1 MLTLIIFILIIGFL
15 IAIHELGH
23 LIAAKW
29 ANVYCYEYSI
39 GMGPLLY
46 KHQFKETQFSLR
58 LIPIGGYVAMA
69 GENEASAQAYPDVVV
84 PQGRR
89 LYEVKKWKQ
98 VIVML
103 AGVTMNVIVAFG
115 LMACAIFVNSG
126 YNDLSTRP
134 SIITSVID
142 HSPAQLAGL
151 KVNDHIIAL
160 TDENGSS
167 IVVNDFNDVVPYIDG
182 STITLTVE
190 NNDTTRDVRITPVY
204 DQTSQS
210 YLLGITTPSGVW
222 KQATLFNV
230 IPGSY
235 SLLKE
240 MTVAIVDAF
249 VGIFTGDG
257 LTNVSGVV
265 GAYQATDQVID
276 MGVVSVLM
284 FVAMFSLNLAIFNA
298 IPIPAL
304 DGGRV
309 LLLILGMIFGKR
321 ISKKMESNLITVS
334 FILILGLTIIITAK
348 DIFNLF

>member
-1 MLTLIIFILIIGFL
+1 MLTLIVFILMIGFL

-29 ANVYCYEYSI
+29 AGVYCYEYSI

-69 GENEASAQAYPDVVV
+69 GEDEANNEAYPDVDV

-98 VIVML
+98 IIVML
-103 AGVTMNVIVAFG
+103 AGVTMNLVVAFV
-115 LMACAIFVNSG
+115 LMALAIFINGG
-126 YNDLSTRP
+126 YNDLSVRP
-134 SIITSVID
+134 ASVVSVVENSSAD
-142 HSPAQLAGL
+142 QAGL
-151 KVNDHIIAL
+151 QPGDTIIAVTL
-160 TDENGSS
+160 DDGTTMDIQDYDDLS
-167 IVVNDFNDVVPYIDG
+167 PYIDG
-182 STITLTVE
+182 STLTLTLE
-190 NNDTTRDVRITPVY
+190 NEGEVRQATLTPQYDETTQRYLMGISTP
-204 DQTSQS
+204 T
-210 YLLGITTPSGVW
+210 GTW
-222 KQATLFNV
+222 REATLFNV

-235 SLLKE
+235 ALLKE
-240 MTVAIVDAF
+240 MTVAIIDAF

-257 LTNVSGVV
+257 LANVSGVV
-265 GAYQATDQVID
+265 GVYQATDQVIA
-276 MGVVSVLM
+276 MGFVSLLM

-298 IPIPAL
+298 LPIPAL

-309 LLLILGMIFGKR
+309 LLLILEVILGNR
-321 ISKKMESNLITVS
+321 VSKKLESSLIAAS
-334 FILILGLTIIITAK
+334 FILIIGLTIVITAK

>member
-1 MLTLIIFILIIGFL
+1 MLTLIIFILIVGFL
-15 IAIHELGH
+15 IVIHELGH
-23 LIAAKW
+23 LLAAKW

-46 KHQFKETQFSLR
+46 KHQFKETQFSIR
-58 LIPIGGYVAMA
+58 AIPIGGYVAMA
-69 GENEASAQAYPDVVV
+69 GEDEAGAQAYPGVVV
-84 PQGRR
+84 PAGRH

-98 VIVML
+98 IIVML

-115 LMACAIFVNSG
+115 LMACAIFINGG
-126 YNDLSTRP
+126 YNDLSIRP
-134 SIITSVID
+134 SIVTSVVD
-142 HSPAQLAGL
+142 GSPAQQAGL
-151 KVNDHIIAL
+151 QANDHIIAL
-160 TDENGSS
+160 TDETGST
-167 IVVNDFNDVVPYIDG
+167 IEVDDFNDVIPYIDG

-190 NNDTTRDVRITPVY
+190 NNESTRDVVITPIY
-204 DQTSQS
+204 DETTQS

-222 KQATLFNV
+222 KNATLFNV

-240 MTVAIVDAF
+240 MTIAIVDAF

-265 GAYQATDQVID
+265 GAYQATDQVIS

-284 FVAMFSLNLAIFNA
+284 FIAMFSLNLAIFNA

-309 LLLILGMIFGKR
+309 LLLILEVILGNR
-321 ISKKMESNLITVS
+321 VSKKMESNLITAS
-334 FILILGLTIIITAK
+334 FILIFGLTILITAK
-348 DIFNLF
+348 DILNLF